1 MKCDL
6 RVLVAIFSVV
16 GLTCLGVFAQTE
28 EQPKNVIRAGI
39 IGLDT
44 SHAIAFTKIINDP
57 AAEGVLAE
65 VEVVAAYPNGVPDNP
80 HSWNRVGQY
89 TEEIR
94 KMGVRICE
102 SIPELLQHVDVV
114 LLETVDGR
122 PHLEQARPVIAAGK
136 RMYIDKPMAA
146 SLADVLEIFRLA
158 REAGVPV
165 WSSSSLRF
173 SSGFQAA
180 RRGETFGKVLR
191 CVAWSPMHLEEH
203 HPDLFWYGIHGVET
217 LFTIMGPGCEAVER
231 PEQGKVIGYWKDG
244 RVGIFEARDGYGA
257 EVEGTA
263 GKGSAGKYEGYKP
276 LVVEIC
282 TFFKTGVVP
291 VDEAETI
298 EIFAFME
305 AADESKR
312 RGGAKVTLAEVLEKA
327 RQLNEARRQSSATK

>member
-1 MKCDL
+1 MRRSTIAL
-6 RVLVAIFSVV
+6 LSVLVSLG
-16 GLTCLGVFAQTE
+16 GLVSTTLGQSE
-28 EQPKNVIRAGI
+28 NKPKEIIRAGI

-44 SHAIAFTKIINDP
+44 SHAIAFTQIINDP
-57 AAEGVLAE
+57 KAEGVLAE

-80 HSWNRVGQY
+80 YSWNRVGQY
-89 TEEIR
+89 TEQIR

-102 SIPELLQHVDVV
+102 SIPELLGQVDVV

-136 RMYIDKPMAA
+136 RMFIDKPMAA

-158 REAGVPV
+158 REAKVPV

-180 RRGETFGKVLR
+180 RRGESFGKVLR

-203 HPDLFWYGIHGVET
+203 HPDLFWYGVHGVET
-217 LFTIMGPGCEAVER
+217 LFTIMGPGCEVVER

-282 TFFKTGVVP
+282 NFFKTGVVP

-312 RGGAKVTLAEVLEKA
+312 RGGEKVSLAEVLEKA
-327 RQLNEARRQSSATK
+327 RQFNEARRQSLTK

>member
-1 MKCDL
+1 ML
-6 RVLVAIFSVV
+6 IIGSNQV
-16 GLTCLGVFAQTE
+16 QETE
-28 EQPKNVIRAGI
+28 AKPAVIRAGI

-44 SHAIAFTKIINDP
+44 SHAIAFTDIINDP
-57 AAEGVLAE
+57 KAEGVLAE
-65 VEVVAAYPNGVPDNP
+65 VEVVAAYPNGVEDNP
-80 HSWNRVGQY
+80 ASWNRVGEY
-89 TEEIR
+89 TEQMR
-94 KMGVRICE
+94 KRGIRICD

-122 PHLEQARPVIAAGK
+122 PHLEQAKPVIAAGK
-136 RMYIDKPMAA
+136 RMFIDKPMAA

-191 CVAWSPMHLEEH
+191 CTAWSPMHLEPH

-217 LFTIMGPGCEAVER
+217 LFTIMGTGCKTVER
-231 PEQGKVIGYWKDG
+231 VSQEKVRGIWADG
-244 RVGIFEARDGYGA
+244 REGIFEARSGYGA

-276 LVVEIC
+276 LVIEIC
-282 TFFKTGVVP
+282 QFFKTGIVP
-291 VDEAETI
+291 IPEEETI

-312 RGGAKVTLAEVLEKA
+312 LGGAPVDIETVLTKA
-327 RQLNEARRQSSATK
+327 RQQNAERAKQASP

>member
-1 MKCDL
+1 MF
-6 RVLVAIFSVV
+6 RVLGVV
-16 GLTCLGVFAQTE
+16 LILAVLSGVSFGD
-28 EQPKNVIRAGI
+28 EQPVSPKVIRAGI

-44 SHAIAFTKIINDP
+44 SHAIAFTKILNDP
-57 AAEGVLAE
+57 KAQGVLAE

-80 HSWNRVGQY
+80 HSWNRVGQF
-89 TEEIR
+89 TEQIR
-94 KMGVRICE
+94 AMGVRICD
-102 SIPELLQHVDVV
+102 SIPELLEHVDVV

-122 PHLEQARPVIAAGK
+122 PHLEQARPVIKAGK

-231 PEQGKVIGYWKDG
+231 PEHGKVIGYWKDG
-244 RVGIFEARDGYGA
+244 RIGIFEARDGYGA
-257 EVEGTA
+257 EVEGTL
-263 GKGSAGKYEGYKP
+263 GKGSAGKYEGYVP
-276 LVVEIC
+276 LMEEIC
-282 TFFKTGVVP
+282 KFFKTGIVP
-291 VDEAETI
+291 VDENETI

-312 RGGAKVTLAEVLEKA
+312 RGGARVTLAEVLAQAEKF
-327 RQLNEARRQSSATK
+327 NEARRQKLADQ

>member
-1 MKCDL
+1 MRCFKAWL
-6 RVLVAIFSVV
+6 RFLAVVL
-16 GLTCLGVFAQTE
+16 LGTAEPGWAEEAGKPAQ
-28 EQPKNVIRAGI
+28 VIRAGI

-44 SHAIAFTKIINDP
+44 SHAIAFTQIINDP
-57 AAEGVLAE
+57 KAEGVLAE

-80 HSWNRVGQY
+80 ASWDRVGKY
-89 TEEIR
+89 TDQIR
-94 KMGVRICE
+94 NMGIRICD
-102 SIPELLQHVDVV
+102 SIPELLQYVDVV

-122 PHLEQARPVIAAGK
+122 PHLEQARPVIEARK

-180 RRGETFGKVLR
+180 RRGESFGRVLR
-191 CVAWSPMHLEEH
+191 CVAWSPMHLEPH

-217 LFTIMGPGCEAVER
+217 LFTIMGPGCESVER
-231 PEQGKVIGYWKDG
+231 PEHGKVIGRWKDG
-244 RVGIFEARDGYGA
+244 RIGIFEERNGYGA
-257 EVEGTA
+257 EIEGT
-263 GKGSAGKYEGYKP
+263 KGSGSGGSYEGYKP
-276 LVVEIC
+276 LVIEIC
-282 TFFKTGVVP
+282 KFFKTGIVA

-312 RGGAKVTLAEVLEKA
+312 RGGAPVTLAEIIERAK
-327 RQLNEARRQSSATK
+327 QINEARRQSN

>member
-1 MKCDL
+1 VKK
-6 RVLVAIFSVV
+6 AIWFV
-16 GLTCLGVFAQTE
+16 GSLAFCLSLAGPGWCQTQE
-28 EQPKNVIRAGI
+28 GASKIIRAGI

-44 SHAIAFTKIINDP
+44 SHAIAFTQIINDP
-57 AAEGVLAE
+57 KADGVLAE

-80 HSWNRVGQY
+80 HSWNRVGDY
-89 TEEIR
+89 TQKIR
-94 KMGVRICE
+94 GMGVRICD
-102 SIPELLQHVDVV
+102 SIPELLEHVDVV

-136 RMYIDKPMAA
+136 RMFIDKPMAA

-180 RRGETFGKVLR
+180 RRGETFGRVLR

-217 LFTIMGPGCEAVER
+217 LFTIMGPGCETVER
-231 PEQGKVIGYWKDG
+231 VEQGKVVGRWKEG
-244 RVGIFEARDGYGA
+244 RIGIFEARDGYGA

-276 LVVEIC
+276 LVIEIC
-282 TFFKTGVVP
+282 KFFKTGIVP

-312 RGGAKVTLAEVLEKA
+312 RGGAPVSVAEVLEKA
-327 RQLNEARRQSSATK
+327 KQFNEARQKQQKEN